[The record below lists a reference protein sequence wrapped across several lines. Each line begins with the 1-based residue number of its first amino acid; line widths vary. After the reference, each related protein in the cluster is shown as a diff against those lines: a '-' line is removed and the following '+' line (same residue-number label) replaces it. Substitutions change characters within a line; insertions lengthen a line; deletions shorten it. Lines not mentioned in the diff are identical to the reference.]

1 MIINLYI
8 LESKKNEHPLGAFLL
23 AIAERLDSI
32 NAHMALLTKVQLA
45 DLSRFPDLAPLIGGI
60 LADDLAAKN
69 AAAAAEHKAYFDV
82 DEDGDNITIDERDES
97 LEETTH
103 TGSESI
109 LPPPIENI
117 PAWAAQL
124 KEAMENQHHSSE
136 EKENT

>member
-1 MIINLYI
+1 MIINLYT

-45 DLSRFPDLAPLIGGI
+45 DLSRFPDLAPLLGGI

-69 AAAAAEHKAYFDV
+69 AAAAAEHKAYFDE

-97 LEETTH
+97 LDETTH

-109 LPPPIENI
+109 LLPIPNI

-124 KEAMENQHHSSE
+124 KEAMESQHHSSE